1 MKYKTFSGSRR
12 IKDIEREVRRTYRKI
27 TGTVE
32 KLGRRNY
39 YLGQKGRILRGLIR
53 DY

>member
-27 TGTVE
+27 TGNSGRVRKK
-32 KLGRRNY
+32 KL
-39 YLGQKGRILRGLIR
+39 LFRIGG
-53 DY
+53 